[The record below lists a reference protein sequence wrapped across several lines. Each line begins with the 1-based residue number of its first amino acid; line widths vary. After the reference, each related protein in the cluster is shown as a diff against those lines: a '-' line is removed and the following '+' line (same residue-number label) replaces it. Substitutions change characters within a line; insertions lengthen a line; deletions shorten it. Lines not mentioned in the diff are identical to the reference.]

1 MRQAGRYLP
10 TYQALRARHSLYT
23 LFTEPDLIT
32 AVTQL
37 PLQAYP
43 FDAAILFSD
52 ITIVALPLGLRL
64 TFAEGPRVAGT
75 CPPQPLTFLT
85 QAIRALKQ
93 TLTVPLIGFVGSPY
107 TVSTYLNHY
116 PLQPLTAALRDL
128 IDLQID
134 AGVDAIQIF
143 ESHPH
148 HPSHPYLKQLIDH
161 TRARNVPLILFA
173 RDASSHPH
181 LYTALNP
188 TALSV
193 DEGQPLAALRHQ
205 LSLPL
210 QGNLASE
217 ALLDPATL
225 VAPLDQLLTSMRGD
239 PAWIFNLGHGIKPQT
254 PLASLDLI
262 FNKLGQM

>member
-10 TYQALRARHSLYT
+10 SYQHLRARHSLYT
-23 LFTEPDLIT
+23 LFTEPDLIA

-52 ITIVALPLGLRL
+52 ITIVALSLGLTL
-64 TFAEGPRVAGT
+64 TFSEGPRITGT
-75 CPPQPLTFLT
+75 SPPQPLTFLT
-85 QAIRALKQ
+85 TAIRALKQ

-116 PLQPLTAALRDL
+116 PLAPLTAALLHL

-161 TRARNVPLILFA
+161 TRARNIPTILFA
-173 RDASSHPH
+173 RDASAHPH
-181 LYTALNP
+181 LYAALNP

-193 DEGQPLAALRHQ
+193 DEGQPLLAIRNK

-210 QGNLASE
+210 QGNLASD
-217 ALLDPATL
+217 ALLDPSTL
-225 VAPLDQLLTSMRGD
+225 QPQLNELLTSMRGD